1 VKARAFN
8 GFIPRAGRGRLAVVD
23 IKASMS
29 LPVVVEGGGSAG
41 GENNIK
47 AGSARRMGLGLR
59 PEA

>member
-1 VKARAFN
+1 V
-8 GFIPRAGRGRLAVVD
+8 RGAVGGLD

-47 AGSARRMGLGLR
+47 AGSARRMGSGLR